1 MVYQYTRYKM
11 MRNIM
16 YNTNDITKYCAYAK
30 CQKQVEYA
38 KVKTSGNDP
47 KVSQKMRYAQYL
59 RQSGVRC
66 TKLLDAQGQII
77 NDV

>member
-1 MVYQYTRYKM
+1 

-30 CQKQVEYA
+30 CQKQVGYA

-47 KVSQKMRYAQYL
+47 SMSQKMRYAQYL

-66 TKLLDAQGQII
+66 TKLLDAQGQIVD
-77 NDV
+77 DV

>member
-1 MVYQYTRYKM
+1 M

-38 KVKTSGNDP
+38 KIKTAGNDP
-47 KVSQKMRYAQYL
+47 KVSQKIRYSQYI
-59 RQSGVRC
+59 RQKGVTC
-66 TKLLDAQGQII
+66 TKLLNAQGQIVD
-77 NDV
+77 DV